1 MSIPKEP
8 RQQMIN
14 IMYLVLTALL
24 ALNISAEIL
33 NAFKMLN
40 KSIDNSNVS
49 ADQKVGDSMK
59 RFAASVEKDPF
70 GKPYYD
76 IAVEAEK
83 IGTDYSSYISTLM
96 ADMTKMSNGPE
107 FANETELKNDREKET
122 TTRVLVEEG
131 KAAELKDKLN
141 EAKNKFI
148 GLFDLTKKKSDG
160 TPMFSDAD
168 VASLK
173 QAIAIEDYSLPQ
185 VDEHGKETTW
195 ERKTFYQM
203 PIAPA
208 ITLINKM
215 NNDVK
220 ATTAAVVDKL
230 YKKVNEADIVIDN
243 YVVGVAPNG
252 TKFIQGEEF
261 MADVF
266 LSASSSQQKPS
277 ISVNGSGMPLDAQGI
292 AHYKSGVLNSTGERS
307 FNFVINYKDVHGVNK
322 TVNETRKI
330 TVVPPPDHV
339 AVVSPTK
346 MNVFYIG
353 VDNPVAASITGI
365 AASATNASM
374 SGGTI
379 SPNGSG
385 QYTVRVQTPGKA
397 TITLSGKNQLGKT
410 VSLNSEFRVK
420 RIPDPTPEVG
430 GKSGGTMGTGEWKA
444 QQAVFAMLKDFD
456 FDAKFNVIGFE
467 MTLVE
472 KGQDL
477 QICNNNGG
485 RFEGTCA
492 TYQQK
497 AKVGNIYYFDNI
509 KAKGPDGSTRTL
521 PSISFKIK

>member
-40 KSIDNSNVS
+40 KSIDNSNTS
-49 ADQKVGDSMK
+49 AEQKASDSMK

-70 GKPYYD
+70 GKPYYNVALSAD
-76 IAVEAEK
+76 SIGNYYTAYVKNLMTEMVAESNK
-83 IGTDYSSYISTLM
+83 NSKDPSS
-96 ADMTKMSNGPE
+96 
-107 FANETELKNDREKET
+107 TEIINDREKET
-122 TTRVLVEEG
+122 ATRFAEGG
-131 KAAELKDKLN
+131 KATELKNKLE
-141 EAKNKFI
+141 EAKSKFI
-148 GLFDLTKKKSDG
+148 ALFDVNRKKSDG
-160 TPMFSDAD
+160 SPMFTEAD
-168 VASLK
+168 LTTLK
-173 QAIAIEDYSLPQ
+173 QGIAIEDYSQTPT
-185 VDEHGKETTW
+185 DEHGKPTTW
-195 ERKTFYQM
+195 ERKTFFQM

-215 NNDVK
+215 QNDIK
-220 ATTAAVVDKL
+220 TTQAFVIDKL

-266 LSASSSQQKPS
+266 LSASSSQQKPN

-292 AHYKSGVLNSTGERS
+292 AHYKSGVLNSVGERS
-307 FNFVINYKDVHGVNK
+307 FNFTINYQDVHGQKK

-365 AASATNASM
+365 PAKDTNASM
-374 SGGTI
+374 SGGSI
-379 SPNGSG
+379 SPAGPG
-385 QYTVRVQTPGKA
+385 TYTVRVQTPGKA
-397 TITLSGKNQLGKT
+397 TINLSGKNQLGKT
-410 VSLNSEFRVK
+410 VNLSSEFRVK
-420 RIPDPTPEVG
+420 RIPDPTPELG
-430 GKSGGTMGTGEWKA
+430 GKSGGKMGTGEFKA
-444 QQAVFAMLKDFD
+444 QQAVFAMLHDFD
-456 FDAKFNVIGFE
+456 FDAKFNVMGFE

-477 QICNNNGG
+477 QICNNSGA

-521 PSISFKIK
+521 PSISFKIQ